1 VIGQPDPELVFRER
15 GHREGDVRVGQTLDQ
30 QIVLKMMVQRENKQK
45 IVRVGVGGEGG
56 GGDVFV
62 VAGK

>member
-1 VIGQPDPELVFRER
+1 MY
-15 GHREGDVRVGQTLDQ
+15 VRVGQTLDQQKIYQ